1 MSALLVVEGPWPD
14 DSRAV
19 GLWRAMAKPVN
30 LHDWFGRPGL
40 ELSSLLFRQRLP
52 GQRQEQRV
60 QGRLAFVRQLVHPLQ
75 I

>member
-1 MSALLVVEGPWPD
+1 MDARLVVVERPWPD

-30 LHDWFGRPGL
+30 LHDWFGRLCL
-40 ELSSLLFRQRLP
+40 EPPSLLFCQRLP

-60 QGRLAFVRQLVHPLQ
+60 KGRLALV
-75 I
+75 